1 MSWFKRIK
9 EGITTSTR
17 QKKETPEG
25 LWHKCTNCK
34 KIIPFEDHKKN
45 YFVCSY
51 CDHHERISSND
62 YINIICEKKSFTE
75 LFKEIKSIDPLN
87 FEDKISYS
95 QRLKNATKKSGL
107 DDAIKTGVG
116 KIGNDSICLACMDFE
131 FIGER
136 TCTTL

>member
-62 YINIICEKKSFTE
+62 YIKIICEKKSFTE
-75 LFKEIKSIDPLN
+75 IFKEIK
-87 FEDKISYS
+87 
-95 QRLKNATKKSGL
+95 
-107 DDAIKTGVG
+107 
-116 KIGNDSICLACMDFE
+116 
-131 FIGER
+131 
-136 TCTTL
+136 